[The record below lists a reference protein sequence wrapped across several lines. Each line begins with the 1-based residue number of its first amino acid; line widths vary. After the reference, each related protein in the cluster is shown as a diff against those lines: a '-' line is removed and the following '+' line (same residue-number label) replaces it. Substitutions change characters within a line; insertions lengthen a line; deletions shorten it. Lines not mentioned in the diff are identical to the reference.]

1 MEPLTD
7 EVKKALERADT
18 IVICLSSGDLKRCS
32 EYEEDFFAFELQTAL
47 DLSDRGKPI
56 VVLLHNTEMRTLLG
70 KTIVSGM
77 DHLHNGLGS
86 RLKERLE
93 KFRRY
98 IIDFGVPDDNFEA
111 ILDRICAKRR
121 K

>member
-1 MEPLTD
+1 MTLNDAVST
-7 EVKKALERADT
+7 KT
-18 IVICLSSGDLKRCS
+18 IFLHLSFKQPSIW
-32 EYEEDFFAFELQTAL
+32 
-47 DLSDRGKPI
+47 GKPI

-111 ILDRICAKRR
+111 ILDRICVKRR
-121 K
+121 N